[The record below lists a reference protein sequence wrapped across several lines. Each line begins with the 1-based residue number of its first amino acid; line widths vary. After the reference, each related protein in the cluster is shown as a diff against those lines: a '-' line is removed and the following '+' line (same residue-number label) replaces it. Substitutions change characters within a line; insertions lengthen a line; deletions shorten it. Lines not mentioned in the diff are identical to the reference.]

1 MGVEIERKFLV
12 NGDDWRALATKS
24 VKMRQA
30 YIANTPACSV
40 RVRITS
46 DEARLNMKSGTL
58 GIERQEFDYGIPLS
72 DAQEIVE
79 TLCNGETLAKTR
91 HFVPH
96 GVHLWEVDEFFEAN
110 AGLIVAELELEAVD
124 TAYDKPHWIGEEVS
138 HDERYYNV
146 NLIKRPLPR
155 W

>member
-79 TLCNGETLAKTR
+79 TLCDLRKIRNRR
-91 HFVPH
+91 H
-96 GVHLWEVDEFFEAN
+96 
-110 AGLIVAELELEAVD
+110 
-124 TAYDKPHWIGEEVS
+124 K
-138 HDERYYNV
+138 
-146 NLIKRPLPR
+146 KR